1 MAQQKDTHMHIVGID
16 VGGTFTDL
24 VLLHETS
31 GTVTT
36 AKVPSTPADQ
46 SQGLLHGLEA
56 LDVPLQSLQ
65 IIVHGTTVATNAVLE
80 RRGAVCGLLTTA
92 GFRDLLELRRRD
104 RPDTYGLKGQF
115 EPLIP
120 RHRRLEVTERSDYQG
135 RILQPID
142 PQEIEA
148 RARELL
154 DQGVEAVVVSYL
166 HAYANPTNEQR
177 TRQVLERVWPNPY
190 IVLGSEVLPEFR
202 EFERTSTAAA
212 SAYVQPLIDRYLRA
226 LAEQLRARG
235 YSRDILLIQSNGGVM
250 SLEVSRRFS
259 VNTILSGPAAGVIA
273 AKAIA
278 EQAGFGN
285 VITCDMGGTSLDI
298 ALVAAGQPATTSE
311 IALGYGVPIRVPML
325 DITTVG
331 AGGGSI
337 AWLDRGGMLQIGP
350 QSASADPGPA
360 CYGRGG
366 QLPTVTDAN
375 LVLGRINPETPLG
388 SDRDW
393 RLDMASAEQAIR
405 THIGTPLNLSDLE
418 AARAIIEVANAKM
431 AGSIRMISVERGHD
445 PRDFVLVAFGG
456 GGPLHAGALLRELGL
471 GKVMVPYYPGLT
483 SALGC
488 IMADARHDFVQ
499 TINRRVEDLDMAELH
514 RLFQQQF
521 EEGKSLLHEEGMVT
535 IRVVALFQA
544 DMAYDGQIHE
554 VRTLLPSATLSRQ
567 ELVTAFE
574 TSYYTQYGDTLG
586 HRPIKVNT
594 IRTTVIGVRPT
605 PSLTPDTAVQASCL
619 EAARQGTRSVYFRQ
633 GFVTCPIY
641 RRARLPLGCMFV
653 GPAVIEQAD
662 TTTLVEPDLAVRVDT
677 NGNLIMQEV

>member
-1 MAQQKDTHMHIVGID
+1 MTYIVGID

-24 VLLHETS
+24 VLLDETN
-31 GTVTT
+31 GTVST

-46 SQGLLHGLEA
+46 SQGLLHGLATLE
-56 LDVPLQSLQ
+56 VPLQALQ

-92 GFRDLLELRRRD
+92 GFRDILELRRRD

-120 RHRRLEVTERSDYQG
+120 RHLRLEITERTDYQG
-135 RILQPID
+135 NILHAVDQ
-142 PQEIEA
+142 QEVERQA
-148 RARELL
+148 RVLL
-154 DQGVEAVVVSYL
+154 AEGVEAVVVSYL

-177 TRQVLERVWPNPY
+177 TREALERVWPNPY

-212 SAYVQPLIDRYLRA
+212 SAYVQPLIDRYLRS
-226 LAEQLRARG
+226 LSEQLQAKG
-235 YSRDILLIQSNGGVM
+235 YQRDILLIQSNGGVM

-278 EQAGFGN
+278 EHAGYRN

-298 ALVAAGQPATTSE
+298 ALVAAGQPSTTSE
-311 IALGYGVPIRVPML
+311 IELGYGIPVRVPML

-337 AWLDRGGMLQIGP
+337 AWIDRGGLLQIGP
-350 QSASADPGPA
+350 QSAGADPGPA

-375 LVLGRINPETPLG
+375 LLLGCINPTAPLG
-388 SDRDW
+388 SDDDW
-393 RLDMASAEQAIR
+393 RLDASQAEQAVQ
-405 THIGTPLNLSDLE
+405 THIGDSLNLSTLD
-418 AARAIIEVANAKM
+418 AARAIVEVANAKM

-456 GGPLHAGALLRELGL
+456 GGPLHASALLRELGL
-471 GKVMVPYYPGLT
+471 SKVIVPYYPGLT

-488 IMADARHDFVQ
+488 IMADARHDFLQ
-499 TINRRVEDLDMAELH
+499 TINSRVEDLDMSVLH
-514 RLFQQQF
+514 GLFQQQRQEGEALLQ
-521 EEGKSLLHEEGMVT
+521 EEG
-535 IRVVALFQA
+535 IRIERVEALFQA

-554 VRTLLPSATLSRQ
+554 VRTPLPCATLSR
-567 ELVTAFE
+567 EALITAFE
-574 TSYYTQYGDTLG
+574 TSYHAQYGDTLG
-586 HRPIKVNT
+586 NRPIKINT
-594 IRTTVIGVRPT
+594 LRTTVIGIRPT
-605 PSLTPDTAVQASCL
+605 PPLTPPTTAQTDSV
-619 EAARQGTRSVYFRQ
+619 EAVPSGARSVYLRT
-633 GFVTCPIY
+633 GMVTCPVY
-641 RRARLPLGCMFV
+641 QRRRLPIGCTFV
-653 GPAVIEQAD
+653 GPAIVEQYD
-662 TTTLVEPDLAVRVDT
+662 TTTFVEPEMTVQVDAYS
-677 NGNLIMQEV
+677 NLIIQEV

>member
-1 MAQQKDTHMHIVGID
+1 MYIVGID

-24 VLLHETS
+24 VLLDETS
-31 GTVTT
+31 GAVTT

-46 SQGLLHGLEA
+46 SQGLLHGLA
-56 LDVPLQSLQ
+56 SLDVPMESLQ

-92 GFRDLLELRRRD
+92 GFRDVLELRRRD

-120 RHRRLEVTERSDYQG
+120 RHHRLEITERSDYQG
-135 RILQPID
+135 NILQTID
-142 PQEIEA
+142 EQEVET

-154 DQGVEAVVVSYL
+154 AAGVEAVVVSYL

-177 TRQVLERVWPNPY
+177 TRDVLERVWPNLY

-212 SAYVQPLIDRYLRA
+212 SAYVQPLIDRYLRS
-226 LAEQLRARG
+226 LSEQLQAAG
-235 YSRDILLIQSNGGVM
+235 YDRDILLIQSNGGVM
-250 SLEVSRRFS
+250 SLDVSRRFS
-259 VNTILSGPAAGVIA
+259 VNTVLSGPAAGVIA
-273 AKAIA
+273 ARAIA
-278 EQAGFGN
+278 EHAGYGN

-311 IALGYGVPIRVPML
+311 IELGYGIPIRVPML

-337 AWLDRGGMLQIGP
+337 AWIDRGGLLQIGP
-350 QSASADPGPA
+350 QSAGADPGPA

-375 LVLGRINPETPLG
+375 LVLGRINPATPLG

-393 RLDMASAEQAIR
+393 RLEISNAEQAVQD
-405 THIGTPLNLSDLE
+405 HIGAPLNLSTLD
-418 AARAIIEVANAKM
+418 AARAIVEVANAKM

-456 GGPLHAGALLRELGL
+456 GGPLHASALLRELGL
-471 GKVMVPYYPGLT
+471 SKVIVPYYPGLT

-488 IMADARHDFVQ
+488 IMADARHDFLQ
-499 TINRRVEDLDMAELH
+499 TINSRVEDLDMATLH
-514 RLFQQQF
+514 RLFQQQR
-521 EEGKSLLHEEGMVT
+521 EEGEVLLQEEG
-535 IRVVALFQA
+535 IRIERVEALFQA

-554 VRTLLPSATLSRQ
+554 VRTPLPSATLSR
-567 ELVTAFE
+567 EALITAFE
-574 TSYYTQYGDTLG
+574 TSYHAQYGDTLG
-586 HRPIKVNT
+586 NRPIKINT
-594 IRTTVIGVRPT
+594 LRTTVIGIRPT
-605 PSLTPDTAVQASCL
+605 PPFTPDATAQAASL
-619 EAARQGTRSVYFRQ
+619 EDAQSATRPVYIRD
-633 GFVTCPIY
+633 GMVTCPVY
-641 RRARLPLGCMFV
+641 RRHHLPLGCTFA
-653 GPAVIEQAD
+653 GPAIVEQSD
-662 TTTLVEPDLAVRVDT
+662 TTTFVEPDMTVHVDPY
-677 NGNLIMQEV
+677 GNLIMQEV